1 MTKLVIT
8 QELNEDDKAMIRFIK
23 AKTIKELSGL
33 NDLYDSI
40 IINGVC
46 ESNVPS
52 EVYYVAYTL
61 ADKFKLEVV
70 NW

>member
-23 AKTIKELSGL
+23 AKTIKDLSNL
-33 NDLYDSI
+33 NELYDNI
-40 IINGVC
+40 LINGFC
-46 ESNVPS
+46 ESARPS
-52 EVYYVAYTL
+52 DVYYVAYTL

-70 NW
+70 N